1 MSTPLIFGMTL
12 SRSIWGRQ
20 TLKPP
25 GVLYG
30 LPTSGRDFS
39 DMSTLDT
46 VLGLLGKGRA
56 VRVATLKVL

>member
-1 MSTPLIFGMTL
+1 MTL

-30 LPTSGRDFS
+30 LPASGRDFS

-46 VLGLLGKGRA
+46 VLRLLGKGWA